1 MTQQPYGKAYTVR
14 GWGDEVVTTVAV
26 PREDQLR
33 DFTGVVRG
41 TESGPVILVPTA
53 ALTPVDTT
61 PAEPEPG
68 AAYQLGRATVMSFPD
83 QGRDTRWFW
92 AELASKGSC
101 GWDLWPELWRRFGGP
116 GVTIRRLIPDPA
128 PVELPWHGRDVS
140 VVLKSSGRV
149 SSGQTGQWLEMTP
162 DEAEAKAAAL
172 LTAARAAR
180 KATR

>member
-1 MTQQPYGKAYTVR
+1 MTQPYGIPYTVR
-14 GWGDEVVTTVAV
+14 GWGDEVVTDVAIDD
-26 PREDQLR
+26 PRESIPGYLH
-33 DFTGVVRG
+33 VVRSG
-41 TESGPVILVPTA
+41 GGPVILVPTA